1 MSNPIKD
8 SIFKEL
14 FEDRTVFYDFLKAFL
29 PKEITKQI
37 KETDL
42 KREQTELIGKDF
54 SVKRSDI
61 LYKIEKGNAPKGV
74 QGNGQDIYI
83 YLLLEHQSKVDQL
96 MAFRMLAYKV
106 RIWEQ
111 YVNSHKKE
119 SEQKGFK
126 LPVIIGMVF
135 YDGKAKWTSP
145 MDVKEKITEIKNM
158 EEYLIKANYELI
170 NLSNIKEETIINM
183 KKALGVILL
192 TDKPNVK
199 IKNAEELLKI
209 INEEIISKLPK
220 EEQEKFDKHRN
231 AFIELFGKRTD
242 YKEIEERY
250 EELKEME
257 VPKMFNTLEEIAK
270 RDREKAKLEGVKE
283 GERKGKIEGEKE
295 FAIRILS
302 KRFGNQLTEEIK
314 DKIRKADEKTI
325 DYIGDNL
332 LEITI
337 EELKGLL
344 K

>member
-54 SVKRSDI
+54 SIKRSDI
-61 LYKIEKGNAPKGV
+61 LYKIEKR
-74 QGNGQDIYI
+74 NGQDIYI

-106 RIWEQ
+106 RIWER

-192 TDKPNVK
+192 TDKPNVR

-209 INEEIISKLPK
+209 INKDILLKLP
-220 EEQEKFDKHRN
+220 EEEKEKFNKHRN

-242 YKEIEERY
+242 YKEIEERF

-270 RDREKAKLEGVKE
+270 RDREKAKLEGKVE
-283 GERKGKIEGEKE
+283 GKIEGERE
-295 FAIRILS
+295 LIIEILNQ
-302 KRFGNQLTEEIK
+302 RFGEDFDKRLEE
-314 DKIRKADEKTI
+314 KIRKENEETI
-325 DYIGDNL
+325 NQIKKSIL
-332 LEITI
+332 SITI
-337 EELKGLL
+337 EELKEIL

>member
-126 LPVIIGMVF
+126 LPVIIGIVF

-145 MDVKEKITEIKNM
+145 MDVKDKITEIKNM

-170 NLSNIKEETIINM
+170 NLSSIKEETIINM
-183 KKALGVILL
+183 KNALGVILL
-192 TDKPNVK
+192 TDKPNVR

-209 INEEIISKLPK
+209 INEEIISKLP
-220 EEQEKFDKHRN
+220 EEEKEKFDKHRN

-242 YKEIEERY
+242 YEEIKERF

-270 RDREKAKLEGVKE
+270 RDREKARLEGKLEE
-283 GERKGKIEGEKE
+283 RERFIEFMIEILNQRFGEDFDKSLEEKIRNANEETINQIKKN
-295 FAIRILS
+295 ILS
-302 KRFGNQLTEEIK
+302 
-314 DKIRKADEKTI
+314 
-325 DYIGDNL
+325 
-332 LEITI
+332 ITLD
-337 EELKGLL
+337 ELKEIL

>member
-54 SVKRSDI
+54 SIKSSDI
-61 LYKIEKGNAPKGV
+61 LYKIEKGNTPKGV
-74 QGNGQDIYI
+74 QGNGQDIHI

-106 RIWEQ
+106 RIWER

-145 MDVKEKITEIKNM
+145 TDVKDKITKIKNM
-158 EEYLIKANYELI
+158 EEYLIKAEYELI
-170 NLSNIKEETIINM
+170 SLSNIKEETIINM

-192 TDKPNVK
+192 TDKPNVR
-199 IKNAEELLKI
+199 IKNAEELIKM
-209 INEEIISKLPK
+209 INEDIISKLPK
-220 EEQEKFDKHRN
+220 EEQEKFEKHRN
-231 AFIELFGKRTD
+231 AFLELLRKRTD

-270 RDREKAKLEGVKE
+270 KDREKAKLEGKVE
-283 GERKGKIEGEKE
+283 GKLEERREV
-295 FAIRILS
+295 AIKLLS
-302 KRFGNQLTEEIK
+302 KRFGRQLTTEMKEKIKEAEEA
-314 DKIRKADEKTI
+314 KINQII
-325 DYIGDNL
+325 DNIF
-332 LEITI
+332 EITI
-337 EELKGLL
+337 EELKEIL

>member
-14 FEDRTVFYDFLKAFL
+14 FEDRAIFYDFLKVFL
-29 PKEITKQI
+29 PKEITQQI

-54 SVKRSDI
+54 SIKRSDI

-74 QGNGQDIYI
+74 QGNGQDVYI

-111 YVNSHKKE
+111 YVKSHKRE

-126 LPVIIGMVF
+126 LPVIIGIVF
-135 YDGKAKWTSP
+135 YDGKVKWTSP
-145 MDVKEKITEIKNM
+145 MDVKDKITKIKNM
-158 EEYLIKANYELI
+158 EEYLIKASYELI

-199 IKNAEELLKI
+199 IKKMEELLKI
-209 INEEIISKLPK
+209 INQEIISKLP
-220 EEQEKFDKHRN
+220 EEEKEKFDKHRN
-231 AFIELFGKRTD
+231 AFLELLRKRTD
-242 YKEIEERY
+242 YEEIEERY
-250 EELKEME
+250 KELEEME
-257 VPKMFNTLEEIAK
+257 VPKMFDTLEEIAK
-270 RDREKAKLEGVKE
+270 RDREKARLE
-283 GERKGKIEGEKE
+283 ERKE
-295 FAIRILS
+295 FEIRLLS
-302 KRFGNQLTEEIK
+302 KRFGNQLTEDLK

-337 EELKGLL
+337 EELKELL

>member
-54 SVKRSDI
+54 SIKRSDI
-61 LYKIEKGNAPKGV
+61 LYKIEKE
-74 QGNGQDIYI
+74 NGQDVYI

-126 LPVIIGMVF
+126 LPVIIGIVF

-145 MDVKEKITEIKNM
+145 MDVKEKITKIKNM

-170 NLSNIKEETIINM
+170 NLSSIKEETIIHM
-183 KKALGVILL
+183 KNALGVILL
-192 TDKPNVK
+192 TDKPNVR

-209 INEEIISKLPK
+209 INEEIILKLP
-220 EEQEKFDKHRN
+220 EEEKEKFNKHRN

-242 YKEIEERY
+242 YEEIEERY

-257 VPKMFNTLEEIAK
+257 VPKMFDTLEKIAK
-270 RDREKAKLEGVKE
+270 RDREKAKVEGKLE
-283 GERKGKIEGEKE
+283 GERE

-302 KRFGNQLTEEIK
+302 KRFGNQLTEELK
-314 DKIRKADEKTI
+314 NKIRKADEKTI

-337 EELKGLL
+337 EELKEIL

>member
-29 PKEITKQI
+29 PREITKQI

-54 SVKRSDI
+54 SIKRSDI
-61 LYKIEKGNAPKGV
+61 LYKIEKR
-74 QGNGQDIYI
+74 NGQDVYI
-83 YLLLEHQSKVDQL
+83 YLLLEHQSRVDQL

-111 YVNSHKKE
+111 YVKSHKKE

-145 MDVKEKITEIKNM
+145 MDVKDKITEIKNM

-192 TDKPNVK
+192 TDKPNVR

-209 INEEIISKLPK
+209 INKDIISKLPQ
-220 EEQEKFDKHRN
+220 EEKEKFDKHRN

-242 YKEIEERY
+242 YEEIEERF

-270 RDREKAKLEGVKE
+270 RDREKAKLEGERE
-283 GERKGKIEGEKE
+283 GKLE

-337 EELKGLL
+337 EELKELL

>member
-1 MSNPIKD
+1 MK
-8 SIFKEL
+8 
-14 FEDRTVFYDFLKAFL
+14 
-29 PKEITKQI
+29 
-37 KETDL
+37 
-42 KREQTELIGKDF
+42 
-54 SVKRSDI
+54 
-61 LYKIEKGNAPKGV
+61 
-74 QGNGQDIYI
+74 
-83 YLLLEHQSKVDQL
+83 
-96 MAFRMLAYKV
+96 
-106 RIWEQ
+106 
-111 YVNSHKKE
+111 
-119 SEQKGFK
+119 
-126 LPVIIGMVF
+126 
-135 YDGKAKWTSP
+135 
-145 MDVKEKITEIKNM
+145 
-158 EEYLIKANYELI
+158 EYLIKANYELI

-192 TDKPNVK
+192 TDKPNVR

-209 INEEIISKLPK
+209 INKDIILKLPE
-220 EEQEKFDKHRN
+220 EEQEKFNKHRN

-242 YKEIEERY
+242 YEEIEERF

-270 RDREKAKLEGVKE
+270 RDREKAKMEGVKE

-337 EELKGLL
+337 EELKELL

>member
-14 FEDRTVFYDFLKAFL
+14 FEDRTIFYDFLKAFL

-54 SVKRSDI
+54 SIKRSDI
-61 LYKIEKGNAPKGV
+61 LYKIEKRNAPKGVQGNAPKGV
-74 QGNGQDIYI
+74 QGNGQDVYI

-111 YVNSHKKE
+111 YVKSHKKE

-145 MDVKEKITEIKNM
+145 TDVKDKITKIKNM

-192 TDKPNVK
+192 TDKPNVRV
-199 IKNAEELLKI
+199 KNAEELLKI
-209 INEEIISKLPK
+209 INKDIILKLPE

-242 YKEIEERY
+242 YEEIEERY

-270 RDREKAKLEGVKE
+270 RDREKAKVEGKLE
-283 GERKGKIEGEKE
+283 ERKELIIE
-295 FAIRILS
+295 ILNQ
-302 KRFGNQLTEEIK
+302 RFGKDFDKRLEE
-314 DKIRKADEKTI
+314 KIRNANEEAINQIKKNI
-325 DYIGDNL
+325 LN
-332 LEITI
+332 ITLD
-337 EELKGLL
+337 ELKEIL

>member
-1 MSNPIKD
+1 
-8 SIFKEL
+8 
-14 FEDRTVFYDFLKAFL
+14 
-29 PKEITKQI
+29 
-37 KETDL
+37 
-42 KREQTELIGKDF
+42 
-54 SVKRSDI
+54 
-61 LYKIEKGNAPKGV
+61 
-74 QGNGQDIYI
+74 
-83 YLLLEHQSKVDQL
+83 
-96 MAFRMLAYKV
+96 
-106 RIWEQ
+106 
-111 YVNSHKKE
+111 VNSHKKE

-192 TDKPNVK
+192 TDKPNVR

-209 INEEIISKLPK
+209 INKDIISKLP
-220 EEQEKFDKHRN
+220 EEEKEKFNKHRN

-242 YKEIEERY
+242 YEEIKERY

-270 RDREKAKLEGVKE
+270 RDREKARL
-283 GERKGKIEGEKE
+283 EGEKE
-295 FAIRILS
+295 LIIEILNQ
-302 KRFGNQLTEEIK
+302 RFGEDFDKSLEE
-314 DKIRKADEKTI
+314 KIRKANEETI
-325 DYIGDNL
+325 NQIKKNIL
-332 LEITI
+332 SITI
-337 EELKGLL
+337 EELKEIL

>member
-14 FEDRTVFYDFLKAFL
+14 FEDRAIFYDFLKAFL
-29 PKEITKQI
+29 PREITQQI

-54 SVKRSDI
+54 SIKRSDI
-61 LYKIEKGNAPKGV
+61 LYKIEKE
-74 QGNGQDIYI
+74 NGQDVYI

-111 YVNSHKKE
+111 YVKSHKRE

-126 LPVIIGMVF
+126 LPVIIGIVF

-145 MDVKEKITEIKNM
+145 MDVKEKITKIKNM
-158 EEYLIKANYELI
+158 EEYLIKADYELI
-170 NLSNIKEETIINM
+170 NLSSIKEETIINM
-183 KKALGVILL
+183 KNALGVILL

-199 IKNAEELLKI
+199 IKKMEELLKM
-209 INEEIISKLPK
+209 INEEIISKLPEGEK
-220 EEQEKFDKHRN
+220 EKFDKHRN
-231 AFIELFGKRTD
+231 AFLELLRKRTD

-250 EELKEME
+250 KELEEME
-257 VPKMFNTLEEIAK
+257 VPKMFDTLEEIAK
-270 RDREKAKLEGVKE
+270 RDREKARL
-283 GERKGKIEGEKE
+283 EGEKD

-337 EELKGLL
+337 EELKELL